1 MNGYLLDTD
10 AVIAILRASSAVR
23 LRLEQAWQEG
33 KPVFISALTYYETK
47 RGLLHAGAVRQA
59 LHFEQLCE
67 RIGILTLTKAV
78 LDRAAQIYAN
88 LAQQGQLIE
97 DADIL
102 IGATAIE
109 YGLILITGNRRHFAR
124 VEGLVIEDW
133 VGSE

>member
-10 AVIAILRASSAVR
+10 AIIAILRASPEVR
-23 LRLEQAWQEG
+23 SRLEQAQREG
-33 KPVFISALTYYETK
+33 KPVFISALSYYETK
-47 RGLLHAGAVRQA
+47 RGLIRAGAIRQA
-59 LHFEQLCE
+59 QDFEKLCE

-78 LDRAAQIYAN
+78 LDRAAQMYAD

-109 YGLILITGNRRHFAR
+109 YGLVLITGNRRHFAR
-124 VEGLVIEDW
+124 IEGLLIEDW
-133 VGSE
+133 MVRE